1 VSCTVSA
8 HSQAPHLQKAGAVS
22 VDKRRPFGSGFR
34 ARGGTMT
41 DPSDL
46 MRRAAE
52 LTDRAD
58 HEESIEIRDR
68 LLRMAAYYVQI
79 AESEEW
85 LSAHQ
90 TSRGS
95 MTGPSKP

>member
-1 VSCTVSA
+1 LA
-8 HSQAPHLQKAGAVS
+8 LAFE
-22 VDKRRPFGSGFR
+22 RWSGTR
-34 ARGGTMT
+34 EESHAMT

-46 MRRAAE
+46 MLRAAE

-79 AESEEW
+79 AENEEW

-95 MTGPSKP
+95 MTGLSKP

>member
-1 VSCTVSA
+1 
-8 HSQAPHLQKAGAVS
+8 
-22 VDKRRPFGSGFR
+22 
-34 ARGGTMT
+34 MT
-41 DPSDL
+41 DPADL

-52 LTDRAD
+52 LTDRVD

-85 LSAHQ
+85 LSAHHA
-90 TSRGS
+90 SRGA
-95 MTGPSKP
+95 MTGLSKP